1 MDAISGV
8 INKQKDPIANRVK
21 NQEVKPNRLLDSS
34 VVDKLLIQYQDLIDR
49 NYIHWFA
56 ARFYTTPFDKI
67 HAAASEA
74 KHANDPMRMFAF
86 LIKKYS

>member
-1 MDAISGV
+1 MNPISGV
-8 INKQKDPIANRVK
+8 INNQKDPIANRIK
-21 NQEVKPNRLLDSS
+21 NQEIKPNRLLDST
-34 VVDKLLIQYQDLIDR
+34 VVDKLLVQYQDLIDR

-74 KHANDPMRMFAF
+74 RHATNPQRLFAF